1 MPLVQQVNYLAVLI
15 CGVIAIGIGFLWRSP
30 MLLGHIWIEAFDESE
45 EELKKESSTFK
56 GIGLSFVGHLF
67 IAYSLAQ
74 LMAHSNAA
82 SVVDGIRL
90 SFLCWMGF
98 IMAPM
103 AINTLLAGRSLRLL
117 LVDSGYHLI
126 VLLIFGVVLGAWT
139 I

>member
-1 MPLVQQVNYLAVLI
+1 MPLVQEINYWAVLL
-15 CGVIAIGIGFLWRSP
+15 CGAIAIGIGFLWRSP

-45 EELKKESSTFK
+45 EELKKESSTLR
-56 GIGLSFVGHLF
+56 GIALSFVGHLF

-82 SVVDGIRL
+82 SVIDGIRL

-98 IMAPM
+98 ILAPM
-103 AINTLLAGRSLRLL
+103 AINTLLASRSLRLL

-126 VLLIFGVVLGAWT
+126 VLLIFGIVLGAWT
-139 I
+139 S